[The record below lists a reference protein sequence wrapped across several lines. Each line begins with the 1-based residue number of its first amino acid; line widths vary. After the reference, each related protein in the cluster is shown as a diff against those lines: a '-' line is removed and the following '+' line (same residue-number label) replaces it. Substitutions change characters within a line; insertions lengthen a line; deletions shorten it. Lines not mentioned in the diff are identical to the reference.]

1 MYIIEGSI
9 TIAIGILVLFIM
21 PDDYQ
26 SAWILDDREKFLM
39 RVRDIQSREYMGDMS
54 WSWVEVKKALTEP
67 VVWLS
72 GFSQLVSTV
81 RNWVEREVLVHSL
94 IRCAGVRRMPVWLLD
109 VPGRDH
115 PTVRLWHDRKSASHR
130 ACVLP

>member
-1 MYIIEGSI
+1 
-9 TIAIGILVLFIM
+9 M

-26 SAWILDDREKFLM
+26 SAWILNDREKFLM

-72 GFSQLVSTV
+72 GFSQLVSAARV
-81 RNWVEREVLVHSL
+81 GWGGRCSY
-94 IRCAGVRRMPVWLLD
+94 IR
-109 VPGRDH
+109 
-115 PTVRLWHDRKSASHR
+115 
-130 ACVLP
+130 